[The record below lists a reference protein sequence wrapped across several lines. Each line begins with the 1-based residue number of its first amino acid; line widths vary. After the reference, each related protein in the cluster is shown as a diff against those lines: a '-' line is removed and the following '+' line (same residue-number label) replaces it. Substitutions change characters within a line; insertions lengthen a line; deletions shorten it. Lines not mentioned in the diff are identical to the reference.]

1 MMIQALLCEVSAYFR
16 TCKGFHQPAAS
27 AKLNPKLSSVLRL
40 FWCTMRCIVHQKRPR
55 PELNLSAFAQS

>member
-27 AKLNPKLSSVLRL
+27 AKLSSVLRL